1 MNLLERVKKD
11 MRATSSLMDGRIKG
25 EVKTETVY
33 VVKDFAIL
41 NDKKNNSEYTVFVS
55 EGSPNNFYFGGTVVT
70 DKFKRI
76 KVGISKN
83 NIEQVAYVIGKFSKE
98 EMQKLDDV
106 KMMVNNIIDDYLKM
120 DFEKVMS
127 KYNKKN
133 I

>member
-11 MRATSSLMDGRIKG
+11 MKATYSLMDGRIKG

-76 KVGISKN
+76 IELVTDEELDELKKEGIPVMFTMKKSKN
-83 NIEQVAYVIGKFSKE
+83 KRNY
-98 EMQKLDDV
+98 
-106 KMMVNNIIDDYLKM
+106 M
-120 DFEKVMS
+120 DMEL
-127 KYNKKN
+127 

>member
-76 KVGISKN
+76 IELVTDEELDELKKEGIPVMFIMKKSKN
-83 NIEQVAYVIGKFSKE
+83 KRNY
-98 EMQKLDDV
+98 
-106 KMMVNNIIDDYLKM
+106 M
-120 DFEKVMS
+120 DMEL
-127 KYNKKN
+127 